1 MLLLKE
7 LDHGLLL
14 GQKSVTNSDI
24 ALWSSSNNDRLA
36 IVSVVVDFASGRAT
50 EDLKFEFALTIVV
63 VNVKT
68 LLNVDLLLLLLVVG
82 GLDVLLD
89 ICVDIEKRSGDD
101 VHNYVRLSDINQH
114 VVFEDNWFFLS
125 DEHSVANTQVF
136 DEVAL

>member
-114 VVFEDNWFFLS
+114 VVFEDLLTN
-125 DEHSVANTQVF
+125 Q
-136 DEVAL
+136 

>member
-14 GQKSVTNSDI
+14 GQKSVANSDI

-114 VVFEDNWFFLS
+114 VVFEDLLTN
-125 DEHSVANTQVF
+125 Q
-136 DEVAL
+136 

>member
-114 VVFEDNWFFLS
+114 IVFEDLLTN
-125 DEHSVANTQVF
+125 Q
-136 DEVAL
+136 

>member
-14 GQKSVTNSDI
+14 GQKSVANSDI